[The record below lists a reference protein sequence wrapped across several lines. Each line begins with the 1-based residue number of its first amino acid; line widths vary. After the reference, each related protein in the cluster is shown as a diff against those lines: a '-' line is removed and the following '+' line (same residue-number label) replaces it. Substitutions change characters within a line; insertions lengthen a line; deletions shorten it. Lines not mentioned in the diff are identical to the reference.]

1 MKKTNAVR
9 ILDRAKIKYEL
20 IKYEYDPEH
29 LSVGKIAKDNQ
40 LTTQQVF
47 KTIVAK
53 GDKTGVIV
61 AVISGDDSINLKAL
75 AKISGNKK
83 IALFPVKD
91 LLNLTGYI
99 RGGCSPLGMKKQ
111 FPVFIETLATTLPK
125 ILVNAGQRGLLM
137 KVSTEDLVQV
147 TKGIIAAFA
156 EKKESD
162 N

>member
-9 ILDRAKIKYEL
+9 ILDRAKIPYEL
-20 IKYEYDPEH
+20 IQYAYDPNH
-29 LSVGKIAKDNQ
+29 LSAGKVAADNQ
-40 LTTQQVF
+40 IRVEQIF

-53 GDKTGVIV
+53 GDKTGVVV
-61 AVISGDDSINLKAL
+61 AVISGIASINLKAL

-99 RGGCSPLGMKKQ
+99 RGGCSPIGMKKT
-111 FPVFIETLATTLPK
+111 FPVFVEELATTLPE

-137 KVSTEDLVQV
+137 KVKTEDLVKI
-147 TKGIIAAFA
+147 TKGTIASFS
-156 EKKESD
+156 EKE
-162 N
+162 

>member
-9 ILDRAKIKYEL
+9 ILDRAKIQYEL
-20 IKYEYDPEH
+20 IQYEYDPNH
-29 LSVGKIAKDNQ
+29 LSAKKVAKDNQ
-40 LTTQQVF
+40 IDTQQIF

-53 GDKTGVIV
+53 GDKTGAIV
-61 AVISGDDSINLKAL
+61 AVISGDDSIYLKAL

-99 RGGCSPLGMKKQ
+99 RGGCSPIGIKKP
-111 FPVFIETLATTLPK
+111 FPVFIEALASTLPK

-137 KVSTEDLVQV
+137 KISPTDLVKI
-147 TKGIIAAFA
+147 TNGTIASFS
-156 EKKESD
+156 EESH
-162 N
+162 